1 MRWLLITLSLV
12 AATDAAFAHGG
23 GAFNGPPPGYWKRG
37 IPCSCAKIECDKCA
51 TQALRDG
58 KDISRCRTKVTELKR
73 WGDIA
78 QLRITVTLETKRKQ
92 GSVEGY
98 VRLQPAPV
106 FAAVSGS
113 IQSFTTSSK
122 APHPVGLKATLRG
135 ADEAR
140 RTYLWERRRFSFD
153 PLLVLR
159 RGPGEV
165 HARMFPISKLLQ
177 THIVIDGYALLARS
191 DIAGVRLYRTGQR
204 YMAVGRHGMPE
215 FLSEDECRARYGTGV
230 AVVVPCV
237 PQLETAVT
245 GRGTAAAG
253 DDVAL
258 AAFPARAK
266 LPPFVGPDVWVP
278 FALPPRQA
286 ADPEP
291 PPPPPAEQPRTEPP
305 PARAPAASG

>member
-23 GAFNGPPPGYWKRG
+23 GGFRSGGPPGSGHWKRG

-58 KDISRCRTKVTELKR
+58 KDISLCRTKVTELKR

-159 RGPGEV
+159 RGPGEF

-215 FLSEDECRARYGTGV
+215 FLSEDVLKLAGEESV
-230 AVVVPCV
+230 ACLAQNVRVGGNAQKVH
-237 PQLETAVT
+237 
-245 GRGTAAAG
+245 G
-253 DDVAL
+253 D
-258 AAFPARAK
+258 
-266 LPPFVGPDVWVP
+266 FVSQH
-278 FALPPRQA
+278 LR
-286 ADPEP
+286 
-291 PPPPPAEQPRTEPP
+291 
-305 PARAPAASG
+305 